1 MPGVLKVLFV
11 CTGNICRS
19 PTAEGVFRHLA
30 DRAGLGTLV
39 SADSAGTHSYH
50 VGEPP
55 DPRTVRAALARGVDL
70 SALRARKVVVADFTR
85 FDHILAMDH
94 SHLAQ
99 LRRIAPAKATAA
111 LRLFLDDAH
120 GPIGNEGE
128 GREVPD
134 PYYGGPDGF
143 EQVLD
148 LCEAGSRGLLDRLS
162 RESRFPIR
170 ESLG

>member
-1 MPGVLKVLFV
+1 MVKVLFV

-19 PTAEGVFRHLA
+19 PTAEGVFHQLA
-30 DRAGLGTLV
+30 ERAGLATLV
-39 SADSAGTHSYH
+39 VADSAGTHSYH

-55 DPRTVRAALARGVDL
+55 DPRTQRAALARGVDL
-70 SALRARKVVVADFTR
+70 SGLRARKVVAADFTR

-94 SHLAQ
+94 GHLAQ
-99 LRRIAPAKATAA
+99 LRRIAPVDATAA
-111 LRLFLDDAH
+111 LRLFLDDAS
-120 GPIGNEGE
+120 GLE

-148 LCEAGSRGLLDRLS
+148 LCEAGARGLLDRLS
-162 RESRFPIR
+162 RECRFPIR
-170 ESLG
+170 ERLG

>member
-1 MPGVLKVLFV
+1 MVKVLFV

-30 DRAGLGTLV
+30 EHAGLGALV
-39 SADSAGTHSYH
+39 TADSAGTHSYH

-55 DPRTVRAALARGVDL
+55 DPRTRQAALARGVDL
-70 SALRARKVVVADFTR
+70 SGLRARKVSAADFTR

-94 SHLAQ
+94 GHLAQ
-99 LRRIAPAKATAA
+99 LRRIAPAGATAA
-111 LRLFLDDAH
+111 LRLFLDDAP
-120 GPIGNEGE
+120 GLE

-143 EQVLD
+143 EEVLD
-148 LCEAGSRGLLDRLS
+148 LCEAGSRGLLDRVM
-162 RESRFPIR
+162 RECKFPIR
-170 ESLG
+170 ERIG

>member
-30 DRAGLGTLV
+30 ERAGLGALV
-39 SADSAGTHSYH
+39 SADSAGTHGYH

-70 SALRARKVVVADFTR
+70 SALRARKVVADDFTR

-94 SHLAQ
+94 GHLAQ
-99 LRRIAPAKATAA
+99 LRRIAPAGATAA
-111 LRLFLDDAH
+111 LRLFLDDAA
-120 GPIGNEGE
+120 GVE

>member
-1 MPGVLKVLFV
+1 MSGVVKVLFV

-30 DRAGLGTLV
+30 ERAGLGRHVT
-39 SADSAGTHSYH
+39 ADSAGTHSYH

-55 DPRTVRAALARGVDL
+55 DPRTQRAALARGIDL
-70 SALRARKVVVADFTR
+70 SSLRARKVVAADFTR

-94 SHLAQ
+94 GHLVQ
-99 LRRIAPAKATAA
+99 LRRIAPTGATAMP
-111 LRLFLDDAH
+111 RLFLDDAPRLD
-120 GPIGNEGE
+120 GQ
-128 GREVPD
+128 EVPD

-148 LCEAGSRGLLDRLS
+148 LCEAGSHGLLDRLS

-170 ESLG
+170 GSIR

>member
-1 MPGVLKVLFV
+1 MLKVLFV

-30 DRAGLGTLV
+30 DRAGLGALV
-39 SADSAGTHSYH
+39 VADSAGTHSYH

-70 SALRARKVVVADFTR
+70 SGLRARKVVAADFTR

-94 SHLAQ
+94 GHLAQ
-99 LRRIAPAKATAA
+99 LRRIAPANATAA

-120 GPIGNEGE
+120 GLE

-134 PYYGGPDGF
+134 PYYGGADGF

-148 LCEAGSRGLLDRLS
+148 LCEAGSRSLLDRLS